1 MKTGNASQHLSF
13 SLCHFSIPDSSAL
26 NLLDELPRRR
36 LVAILV
42 DQADGENH
50 RLELGAEMKEKKEK
64 IQFLSSIDNS
74 GNFLQLLAIHRRS
87 A

>member
-1 MKTGNASQHLSF
+1 MNTANASQHLSF

-64 IQFLSSIDNS
+64 I
-74 GNFLQLLAIHRRS
+74 NFYPLLTILAIS
-87 A
+87 FNS